1 MLTKINAQTEEELG
15 KKRKALACSK
25 LMKLRIKADY
35 VRIFLEK
42 I

>member
-1 MLTKINAQTEEELG
+1 MLIKINSLSEEELG

-35 VRIFLEK
+35 VKLSIK
-42 I
+42 